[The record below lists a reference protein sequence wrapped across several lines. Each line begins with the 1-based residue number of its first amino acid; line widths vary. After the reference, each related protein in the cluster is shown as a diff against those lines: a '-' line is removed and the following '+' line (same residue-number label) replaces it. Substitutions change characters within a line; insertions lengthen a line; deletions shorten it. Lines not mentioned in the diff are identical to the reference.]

1 MNIYVGNLPFRFSDE
16 DLAALFRRHGEVESA
31 SVVMDRDSGR
41 SRGFGF
47 VVMPN
52 DDEGRA
58 AIEDLEGTDTGGRK
72 LTVNEAR
79 PREERPRRDSG
90 GGGYGGGGGNRG
102 GGGGGGYSGGGGGGG
117 YGGGGGGGGGGDRDG
132 DRRY

>member
-31 SVVMDRDSGR
+31 SIVMDRDSGR

-52 DDEGRA
+52 DDEARRAIEEIDGHDAGGRA
-58 AIEDLEGTDTGGRK
+58 

-79 PREERPRRDSG
+79 PREERPRRP
-90 GGGYGGGGGNRG
+90 
-102 GGGGGGYSGGGGGGG
+102 
-117 YGGGGGGGGGGDRDG
+117 YGGGGGGGGGREGGYGGDRRGGDRRGGDRDRG
-132 DRRY
+132 QRRY

>member
-31 SVVMDRDSGR
+31 SIVMDRDSGR

-47 VVMPN
+47 VVMTN
-52 DDEGRA
+52 DDEAHA
-58 AIEDLEGTDTGGRK
+58 AIEELDGSDSGGRK

-79 PREERPRRDSG
+79 PREERPRREGGGGGYGRGSG
-90 GGGYGGGGGNRG
+90 GGGYGGDRR
-102 GGGGGGYSGGGGGGG
+102 GG
-117 YGGGGGGGGGGDRDG
+117 YGGGGGGGDRDR